1 MIIFDRSAI
10 IAGNPRFESPIKV
23 WGSKTYLSDGP
34 RRWVGKKA
42 KKIISKGRILPYK
55 NAHFST
61 SLEICKTGNFDRQ
74 FSPWKRRLQ
83 KKRSTPRRRQ
93 RKMQENC
100 HLRFLIFELSSQRF
114 FDLKLAIFR
123 FFKNSKKHKF
133 WRFWPQN
140 CGRFLNT
147 PIKVNRWKTLLG
159 PCTLKLLLSI
169 FFVGRFVLARIWAIT
184 SIISWSVKKIE
195 FWLIL

>member
-1 MIIFDRSAI
+1 MIIYDHSAI

-23 WGSKTYLSDGP
+23 RGSKTYLSDGP

-42 KKIISKGRILPYK
+42 KKIISKGWILPYK

-61 SLEICKTGNFDRQ
+61 FLEIFKTGNFDRQ

-100 HLRFLIFELSSQRF
+100 HLRFLIFKLSSQRF

-123 FFKNSKKHKF
+123 FFKNSKNANF
-133 WRFWPQN
+133 DDF
-140 CGRFLNT
+140 GRQIAGASST
-147 PIKVNRWKTLLG
+147 PRS
-159 PCTLKLLLSI
+159 KLIGGKRSS
-169 FFVGRFVLARIWAIT
+169 VRVL
-184 SIISWSVKKIE
+184 
-195 FWLIL
+195 